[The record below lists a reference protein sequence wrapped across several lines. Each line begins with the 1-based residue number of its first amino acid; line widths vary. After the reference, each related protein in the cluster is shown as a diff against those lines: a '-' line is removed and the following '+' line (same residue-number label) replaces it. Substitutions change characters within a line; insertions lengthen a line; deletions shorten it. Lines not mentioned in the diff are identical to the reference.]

1 MARLGGVTANTTL
14 VALSCF
20 LKLLADL
27 REGFVRQRT
36 DPGRWVVQGVPRNAQ
51 IQSLGKVDVDV
62 DRGWDLGH
70 RSCDNFCCSQTSS
83 AVSKATKISTL
94 QFPTSPLT
102 SRALFLHVND
112 CLSSL
117 EFFLNTFSLQGA
129 YTHEMSE
136 QAVISHRPR

>member
-1 MARLGGVTANTTL
+1 MASLGGMTANTTL

-27 REGFVRQRT
+27 REGFVRQKT
-36 DPGRWVVQGVPRNAQ
+36 DPGTWVVQGIPRHAQ
-51 IQSLGKVDVDV
+51 TQSLGKVDVDV
-62 DRGWDLGH
+62 DRGWGLGH

-83 AVSKATKISTL
+83 AVSKATKIPTL

-102 SRALFLHVND
+102 SRALFRHVND

-136 QAVISHRPR
+136 QAVISHRSR